1 MIRKSSGG
9 YTVYARSGRKMGT
22 YRTKAEADARKAQ
35 LEMFKA
41 MRAPAFSPGY
51 RGGRIQRSPRFA
63 PGTRFVVSDG
73 WGMDSR
79 RPGVVLDKRT
89 HYNALDGYSRRQ
101 VDRGW
106 LIVQITE
113 PYKYISVLPA
123 NRLLVGAHSWVGQPR
138 RHARAAKL
146 GHRRAQR
153 SPVRGFAI
161 KNALAYVHFHEKK
174 QGRAQAARDAIQG
187 QGLSYDEAQILL
199 NALHVS
205 RNEIERVNVSRRAQ
219 R

>member
-22 YRTKAEADARKAQ
+22 YNTKAEANARKAQ

-41 MRAPAFSPGY
+41 MRAPAFSPGH
-51 RGGRIQRSPRFA
+51 RTQRSPRFA

-73 WGMDSR
+73 SGMDSR

-106 LIVQITE
+106 LIVQIRA
-113 PYKYISVLPA
+113 YKYISVLPA

-146 GHRRAQR
+146 GHRRA
-153 SPVRGFAI
+153 S
-161 KNALAYVHFHEKK
+161 
-174 QGRAQAARDAIQG
+174 GRRPLSFEVSVSSSTPAQTSG
-187 QGLSYDEAQILL
+187 
-199 NALHVS
+199 
-205 RNEIERVNVSRRAQ
+205 
-219 R
+219 